1 MEAYFSISFIRL
13 VQMNFP
19 VSRKS
24 IFLVRA
30 TLPPVGTITGIS
42 SKQSKKELYS
52 WLSTTDFLVSENH
65 FFPIFKR
72 LPVIFF
78 RLVEMSFLNEI
89 LIWKQKVETSWLVGM
104 DCLLV
109 KAHFFC
115 SEVFASSGNCH
126 CN

>member
-1 MEAYFSISFIRL
+1 
-13 VQMNFP
+13 MNFP

-52 WLSTTDFLVSENH
+52 CLSTTDFLVSENH

-115 SEVFASSGNCH
+115 SEDFASSGNCH